1 MALVN
6 SKVYKKVFQNGF
18 RRTLGISVLLA
29 TIPVLAQNSNQ
40 NGNQSAAGS
49 SAGIE
54 AFNRGNYEQAL
65 GLFEAA
71 ERAGDQSDAL
81 DYNIAVSLYRLGRH
95 EGAKERFLLLV
106 DKPEWQVLVR
116 YNLGLVAEA
125 QRDNALAVEYYR
137 FSAQQQ
143 ENERVS
149 ALAQQKLDALEQQS
163 SQAPVAATSSRRNW
177 ASLVSLSGGQDSNA
191 SSLAD
196 DLLESTSSAEDTFR
210 ELLLYGHVQVTGQQ
224 GNGVRVYGLGFDR
237 VFDTFDHLD
246 SRVLGIGAVY
256 EKPLGNYLFE
266 GGIRATNTTLDSR
279 DVADQWQLSAG
290 LSRRFEFGTMN
301 TSYAY
306 SRFDAGS
313 DFAQIDGDQHMIEL
327 GWRKQLGDVNLRSR
341 YRYETNA
348 REDLERTGA
357 FASYSPDR
365 HGLRLEA
372 RWQVTQSWSTG
383 LIAEHIHSRYDDAN
397 RLRDTDGQIREE
409 KRVNKQSRVTADV
422 SYRFNQHWRAKA
434 EYQYTDQRDNFDIYA
449 YDKHRVLGT
458 VEFQF

>member
-1 MALVN
+1 MALYF
-6 SKVYKKVFQNGF
+6 KPGF
-18 RRTLGISVLLA
+18 RKTLGISVLLA
-29 TIPVLAQNSNQ
+29 TIPVLAQNAQ
-40 NGNQSAAGS
+40 NSGSQTAAETN
-49 SAGIE
+49 AGIS
-54 AFNRGNYEQAL
+54 AFNQGDYQQAL

-81 DYNIAVSLYRLGRH
+81 DYNIAVSLYRLGRY
-95 EGAKERFLLLV
+95 EEAKERFQTLA
-106 DKPEWQVLVR
+106 DKPDWQVLVR

-125 QRDNALAVEYYR
+125 QQDTAAAVEHYR

-149 ALAQQKLDALEQQS
+149 GLAQQKLDALEQQS
-163 SQAPVAATSSRRNW
+163 IKPAAAAASPEKRW
-177 ASLVSLSGGQDSNA
+177 AGLISLSGGEDSNA

-196 DLLESTSSAEDTFR
+196 ELLESTSSAEDAFH
-210 ELLLYGHVQVTGQQ
+210 ELLLYGHVQLSGQQ
-224 GNGVRVYGLGFDR
+224 GNGFRLYGMGFDR
-237 VFDTFDHLD
+237 AFNTFEHLD
-246 SRVLGIGAVY
+246 SQVLGAGAVY
-256 EKPLGNYLFE
+256 EKPLGSYLFE
-266 GGIRATNTTLDSR
+266 GGVRATNTTLNSR
-279 DVADQWQLSAG
+279 DVADQWQVSAG
-290 LSRRFEFGTMN
+290 ISRRFEFGTVN

-306 SRFDAGS
+306 SRFDAGK
-313 DFAQIDGDQHMIEL
+313 DFAQIDGDQHVIEL
-327 GWRKQLGDVNLRSR
+327 GWRKQFGDLSLRSR

-348 REDLERTGA
+348 RDDLQRTGA

-372 RWQVTQSWSTG
+372 RWQATSAWSTG
-383 LIAEHIHSRYDDAN
+383 LIAEHTDSQYDEAN

-409 KRVNKQSRVTADV
+409 KRVNKQNRLTADV